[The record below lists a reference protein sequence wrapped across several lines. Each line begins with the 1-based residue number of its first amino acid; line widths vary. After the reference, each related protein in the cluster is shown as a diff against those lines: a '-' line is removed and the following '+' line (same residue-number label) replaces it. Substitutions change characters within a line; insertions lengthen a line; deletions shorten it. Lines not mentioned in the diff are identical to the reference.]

1 MLPLLLGLASP
12 AALADEPTRVF
23 VSELQASDPDAAG
36 LAILLSG
43 YVREVLAEYPEL
55 QVIGPDEAPGLGEQS
70 AQVYLDS
77 CPRGEAV
84 GCAFVV
90 GSVAEAAYAVAGRV
104 QPAGEGHRVDV
115 VFIDIEGSREA
126 LSFTMDFSVGDD
138 TRFAQGVADLML
150 GVARG
155 EEGLEVDIRDMG
167 AESVKTVAIDKDAV
181 ARQLEELKAEL
192 GGEVVGTRTDREV
205 ERREYTMDDL
215 VGDMDSDAAKPWE
228 RLGMSPA
235 EYLRFKNSG
244 LSVSA
249 WRTLAAGR
257 RFQLLLHPVVGV
269 ARGPWGTQYYARS
282 GVDADTLQIL
292 ETWAW
297 QARTTDTAPTVG
309 GWVGFGLTPTLEVD
323 LGGGGAFGTFS
334 SQIVREVLETPVSTN
349 ETLDSLNANTWVGAR
364 VLAGLMPTRKVRPVV
379 GAGALYAWGPGVT
392 TQYGDSLP
400 GHLPTFSNRGET
412 PTQLMVFGLGGGEL
426 SVNSKVNVYAHVP
439 VQLVLG
445 GRTALTYSDG
455 GNALVDRQDP
465 PALAPLSGQLDVGVT
480 VRLFGQVP
488 EPGGRLPEEDL

>member
-150 GVARG
+150 GVARARAMRQLP
-155 EEGLEVDIRDMG
+155 EGLER
-167 AESVKTVAIDKDAV
+167 
-181 ARQLEELKAEL
+181 
-192 GGEVVGTRTDREV
+192 
-205 ERREYTMDDL
+205 
-215 VGDMDSDAAKPWE
+215 
-228 RLGMSPA
+228 
-235 EYLRFKNSG
+235 
-244 LSVSA
+244 
-249 WRTLAAGR
+249 
-257 RFQLLLHPVVGV
+257 
-269 ARGPWGTQYYARS
+269 
-282 GVDADTLQIL
+282 
-292 ETWAW
+292 
-297 QARTTDTAPTVG
+297 
-309 GWVGFGLTPTLEVD
+309 
-323 LGGGGAFGTFS
+323 
-334 SQIVREVLETPVSTN
+334 
-349 ETLDSLNANTWVGAR
+349 
-364 VLAGLMPTRKVRPVV
+364 
-379 GAGALYAWGPGVT
+379 
-392 TQYGDSLP
+392 
-400 GHLPTFSNRGET
+400 
-412 PTQLMVFGLGGGEL
+412 
-426 SVNSKVNVYAHVP
+426 
-439 VQLVLG
+439 
-445 GRTALTYSDG
+445 
-455 GNALVDRQDP
+455 
-465 PALAPLSGQLDVGVT
+465 
-480 VRLFGQVP
+480 
-488 EPGGRLPEEDL
+488 